1 MTRNKIPGTR
11 TKDAARLT
19 AFVLASLAASATM
32 PRAAA
37 TAAEKGAMSSSHT
50 TAQRGQALAESL
62 QGELARRHRDPH
74 GLGMGNGPGVDVSD
88 AFAATMPK
96 GMPEQEVVRTLQ
108 AAGFKVLPPTGPRGE
123 RLMDASKKMESS
135 TYTETWTMAVIRL
148 HAVDGKQRLIDINAS
163 LTWFAP

>member
-1 MTRNKIPGTR
+1 MTQDKAPGTR
-11 TKDAARLT
+11 HEGATRLT
-19 AFVLASLAASATM
+19 AFVLASLAASAAL
-32 PRAAA
+32 PGAAA
-37 TAAEKGAMSSSHT
+37 AENGTLSST
-50 TAQRGQALAESL
+50 QITAQRGQALAESL
-62 QGELARRHRDPH
+62 QGELARRRRDPR

-108 AAGFKVLPPTGPRGE
+108 AAGFKVLPPTGPKGE

-148 HAVDGKQRLIDINAS
+148 HAVDGKQRLVDVNAS

>member
-1 MTRNKIPGTR
+1 MTQNKIPATR
-11 TKDAARLT
+11 HEGAVRLT
-19 AFVLASLAASATM
+19 AFVLALLAASAAM
-32 PRAAA
+32 PGAAA
-37 TAAEKGAMSSSHT
+37 TAENGTLSSAQT

-62 QGELARRHRDPH
+62 QEELARRRKDPR
-74 GLGMGNGPGVDVSD
+74 GLGMGNGPGVGVSD

-108 AAGFKVLPPTGPRGE
+108 AAGFKVLPPTGPKDE

-148 HAVDGKQRLIDINAS
+148 HAVDGKQRLVDVNAS